1 MLEVILTLNYSH
13 AIWNSLLDWLASVL
27 AHPELGLQTCSATPR
42 VYEAAEGGSEQKSSR
57 ASTSQPSLHF
67 DLAVEI
73 PFFCFGFLLFLRWG
87 LLVTPVWLHVASA
100 VATQVLG
107 HRHRATCWL
116 LL

>member
-13 AIWNSLLDWLASVL
+13 AIWNSQLDWLASVL

-67 DLAVEI
+67 DLLLRFLSSVLA
-73 PFFCFGFLLFLRWG
+73 FFYF
-87 LLVTPVWLHVASA
+87 
-100 VATQVLG
+100 
-107 HRHRATCWL
+107 
-116 LL
+116 